1 MQSRRIRV
9 AVDIGGTFT
18 DLECLDEDTGA
29 ILSHKVPTTP
39 EDPSIG
45 QLDAITLLIYGTN
58 IATNAVLTRDLPVAV
73 PITTAGFEDVLDI
86 GRHARRDVYRA
97 SP

>member
-1 MQSRRIRV
+1 MNNTGPGPDGPAQARRIRV

-39 EDPSIG
+39 EDPSIR
-45 QLDAITLLIYGTN
+45 LLH
-58 IATNAVLTRDLPVAV
+58 PH
-73 PITTAGFEDVLDI
+73 TTQASRLGI
-86 GRHARRDVYRA
+86 RHDDKT
-97 SP
+97 

>member
-1 MQSRRIRV
+1 MSSTGRGPDRPAQARRIRV

-45 QLDAITLLIYGTN
+45 LLDAITSAARPQSYRQLLVTGGVGQ
-58 IATNAVLTRDLPVAV
+58 AAA
-73 PITTAGFEDVLDI
+73 AG
-86 GRHARRDVYRA
+86 
-97 SP
+97 